1 MRLTRLLILGAALA
15 LFSLYG
21 LLSREVPALRD
32 FEFLIRDFQTH
43 VKAEFAPDHD
53 VVIIDIDEHSLKV
66 LGPWPWSR
74 LQIAELVEQLIE
86 AYQVRIVGL
95 DVVLPEPRDLKGDD
109 RLAQFGSQRKL
120 VFSEVLDYVPRADAS
135 RTGVLSRGTLIAD
148 DQSRPVAYGFVGNH
162 AQLAQMPC
170 VGNIGFVPDADGKL
184 RSIPLRSNFN
194 GREYNT
200 LGWAMLDCLGDAPR
214 LPSETTQLSIDYARL
229 DSSWLVLPASAV
241 LRPSPEDQRLLGQ
254 IVPGLEGRIAL
265 IGSSALGLSDRVST
279 PLTPSISGVFVHAH
293 TLSQLMSG
301 QDFSP
306 SSLWARTTYVVAG
319 LLGLIALSLAL
330 MSRATS
336 SFSAAL
342 WGATW
347 IILSGICI
355 QFADPQALLP
365 HTAILAAS
373 ITLLLAQGSFEWARE
388 RSLARSSVRLLERYV
403 SGAVLKTL
411 LKARNFDALKP
422 RHTRITVLVVDLA
435 GYSARVSEYSLEE
448 STAFTR
454 RLLEIITGPVL
465 SHGGTLDRYTGDGLV
480 AFWGAPLAVP
490 QAADRALQAALEIER
505 LVHAELKAS
514 IRCGL
519 ATGEALVGD
528 VGSAHRAHYTAV
540 GGCINL
546 AARLEALAK
555 ELGEQFL
562 LDGATACELRSHKPE
577 FLGAREIRGV
587 GEVELFAVTPQPAP
601 EPTPT
606 A

>member
-1 MRLTRLLILGAALA
+1 
-15 LFSLYG
+15 
-21 LLSREVPALRD
+21 
-32 FEFLIRDFQTH
+32 
-43 VKAEFAPDHD
+43 
-53 VVIIDIDEHSLKV
+53 
-66 LGPWPWSR
+66 
-74 LQIAELVEQLIE
+74 
-86 AYQVRIVGL
+86 
-95 DVVLPEPRDLKGDD
+95 
-109 RLAQFGSQRKL
+109 
-120 VFSEVLDYVPRADAS
+120 
-135 RTGVLSRGTLIAD
+135 
-148 DQSRPVAYGFVGNH
+148 
-162 AQLAQMPC
+162 
-170 VGNIGFVPDADGKL
+170 
-184 RSIPLRSNFN
+184 
-194 GREYNT
+194 
-200 LGWAMLDCLGDAPR
+200 
-214 LPSETTQLSIDYARL
+214 
-229 DSSWLVLPASAV
+229 
-241 LRPSPEDQRLLGQ
+241 
-254 IVPGLEGRIAL
+254 
-265 IGSSALGLSDRVST
+265 
-279 PLTPSISGVFVHAH
+279 
-293 TLSQLMSG
+293 
-301 QDFSP
+301 
-306 SSLWARTTYVVAG
+306 
-319 LLGLIALSLAL
+319 

-347 IILSGICI
+347 IILSGVCI

-365 HTAILAAS
+365 HTAVLAAS
-373 ITLLLAQGSFEWARE
+373 LTLLLAQGSFEWARE

-454 RLLEIITGPVL
+454 RLLEIMTGPVL

-505 LVHAELKAS
+505 LVRAELKAS

-562 LDGATACELRSHKPE
+562 FDGATASELKSHKPE
-577 FLGAREIRGV
+577 SLGAREIRSV
-587 GEVELFAVTPQPAP
+587 GEVELFAVTQQQAP